1 MYAIWTFLFFRAL
14 AAGPQFSLKRSFW
27 ITILGGTIIGVAL
40 EYGQLFLAQGRS
52 FEAADMLANAFG
64 AIIGS
69 ETGYFYF
76 LRKRK

>member
-14 AAGPQFSLKRSFW
+14 VASPRFSLKRTFW
-27 ITILGGTIIGVAL
+27 ITIVGGTLIGIIL

-52 FEAADMLANAFG
+52 FEAADMLANTFG

-69 ETGYFYF
+69 EVGYFYF